1 MASSSGEKAPTS
13 EGAADSEMELR
24 PRPSSTKT
32 STKAAGKR
40 PVASSTRPPAAKKPR
55 LIDKTHT
62 TPLNGFL
69 QPAYHPFT
77 QAEVPRVRER
87 FAAVFST
94 TALDPFN
101 TWHIM
106 QDLVKFNRV
115 AYRAVGDPMSYWIT
129 NIQSELM
136 QREWTGA
143 GVIPAGKCYNEV
155 VVEHACA
162 HSLNVLAELIGD
174 SPEASR
180 NPVVDRVELLV
191 YNKQRAANR
200 AAHKGSKTRLA
211 RWNQQHGKT
220 QDEQEREEAVA
231 KIAAAH
237 SDLRLA
243 ATRKADI
250 DKQIAVVEHSHEPFA
265 MIPHADRPNFQDLTR
280 ACDSAKGV
288 GSEPH
293 TSPLCT
299 PSECAFLCINHP
311 DVLLKRKLKAWRD
324 CEAQAKI
331 ETEIA
336 LGRQKKVW
344 GYVDA
349 VTKNQ
354 TWLKNK
360 VALANQER
368 DKLSATVTA
377 LKALPHVIKH
387 KEGYAMEGGVLDEH
401 RAQIAVWEE
410 LAARLACMRP
420 DGEKRLKELSKMS
433 TEETNYVNSVSDVS
447 TAIDDAIK
455 QLKSKDEKKDDDDD
469 AVVCTGTQ
477 TRTDKNKALL
487 ADAVDLTSD
496 GEE

>member
-1 MASSSGEKAPTS
+1 MASSSGEQAPPT
-13 EGAADSEMELR
+13 EGAANTDMELR
-24 PRPSSTKT
+24 PRPSSSTT
-32 STKAAGKR
+32 STTTNAAGKR
-40 PVASSTRPPAAKKPR
+40 PAASLTRPPATKKPR
-55 LIDKTHT
+55 LIEKTHT
-62 TPLNGFL
+62 TPLAGFL

-77 QAEVPRVRER
+77 KAEVPRVRER

-94 TALDPFN
+94 LTLSAYN
-101 TWHIM
+101 TWNIM
-106 QDLVKFNRV
+106 QDLVKLPNL

-143 GVIPAGKCYNEV
+143 GVIPTGKCYHEV
-155 VVEHACA
+155 VIEHACA

-191 YNKQRAANR
+191 YNKQRANNR
-200 AAHKGSKTRLA
+200 AAHKGSKTRLS

-220 QDEQEREEAVA
+220 PDEEELEEAVT
-231 KIAAAH
+231 KIASAH
-237 SDLRLA
+237 SDLRLV
-243 ATRKADI
+243 ATRKAEI
-250 DKQIAVVEHSHEPFA
+250 DKQVAVVEHSHAPFA
-265 MIPHADRPNFQDLTR
+265 MIPHADRPNFRDLTR
-280 ACDSAKGV
+280 ACDGAKGV

-293 TSPLCT
+293 TSRLCT
-299 PSECAFLCINHP
+299 PSKCSFLCINHP
-311 DVLLKRKLKAWRD
+311 DVLVKRKLKAWRD
-324 CEAQAKI
+324 CEAQAKT

-344 GYVDA
+344 GFVDA

-360 VALANQER
+360 VAQANQER
-368 DKLSATVTA
+368 DKLSTTVAA

-387 KEGYAMEGGVLDEH
+387 KEGYAREDNVLGEY

-410 LAARLACMRP
+410 LAARLECMRV

-433 TEETNYVNSVSDVS
+433 TEETNYVKSVNDVS
-447 TAIDDAIK
+447 TSIDDAIK
-455 QLKSKDEKKDDDDD
+455 QLKDEKKDDDDD

-496 GEE
+496 GE